1 MWANEGICEPDLE
14 TEGGHT
20 VVSQMSNKDLARS
33 YLEEVFGKDDSN
45 KADQILASDCKL
57 KRTDGSTVMLNGR
70 ESMKKVIKLMHGAL
84 TNMQVTIHDQIEEED
99 KVVTCWSVAGVYDK
113 EIMKM
118 PPNNKRMVAQGISI
132 ATISD
137 GMIMEITQS
146 FERSFEPVG
155 EVEFNI
161 HRWLWF

>member
-1 MWANEGICEPDLE
+1 M
-14 TEGGHT
+14 
-20 VVSQMSNKDLARS
+20 VSQMSNKDLARS

-57 KRTDGSTVMLNGR
+57 KSADGSTVMLDGR
-70 ESMKKVIKLMHGAL
+70 ESMKKLIKLMHGAL
-84 TNMQVTIHDQIEEED
+84 SNMQVEIHDQIEEED
-99 KVVTCWSVAGVYDK
+99 KVVTCWRVAGVYDK
-113 EIMKM
+113 EIMGM
-118 PPNNKRMVAQGISI
+118 PPNNKRMVVQGII
-132 ATISD
+132 VATISD
-137 GMIMEITQS
+137 GKITEITQS

>member
-1 MWANEGICEPDLE
+1 
-14 TEGGHT
+14 
-20 VVSQMSNKDLARS
+20 VVSQVSNKDLARS
-33 YLEEVFGKDDSN
+33 YLEEVFGKGNSN

-57 KRTDGSTVMLNGR
+57 KSADGSTVMLNGL
-70 ESMKKVIKLMHGAL
+70 ESMKKLIELMHGAL
-84 TNMQVTIHDQIEEED
+84 TNMQVRIHDQIEEGD

-118 PPNNKRMVAQGISI
+118 VPNNKRMVAQGISVT
-132 ATISD
+132 TISD
-137 GMIMEITQS
+137 GMIREISQS

-161 HRWLWF
+161 HRWLWLS